1 MKYIALVLMV
11 LGLGVA
17 VAADYTPNSS
27 ESAQTISG
35 ALTASGVVV
44 MSNAA
49 ISMSALPTATTG
61 LASGRI
67 WANSNVLTVIP

>member
-11 LGLGVA
+11 VGMGFA
-17 VAADYTPNSS
+17 MAADYTPASY
-27 ESAQTISG
+27 ESAVSFSS
-35 ALTASGVVV
+35 AS
-44 MSNAA
+44 
-49 ISMSALPTATTG
+49 ISMTNLPTATTG

>member
-11 LGLGVA
+11 IGMGFA
-17 VAADYTPNSS
+17 MAADYTPASY
-27 ESAQTISG
+27 ESAVTFTG
-35 ALTASGVVV
+35 AVSMT
-44 MSNAA
+44 NAA
-49 ISMSALPTATTG
+49 VSMTNLPTATTG